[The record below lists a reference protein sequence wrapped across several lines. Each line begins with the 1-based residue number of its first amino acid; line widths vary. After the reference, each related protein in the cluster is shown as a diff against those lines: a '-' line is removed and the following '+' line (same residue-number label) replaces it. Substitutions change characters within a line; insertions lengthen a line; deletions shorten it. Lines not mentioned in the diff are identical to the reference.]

1 MSSEAKVEDILHRL
15 PPLLKDDDYAYYG
28 DRDGDQGIHEGVQDV
43 HCDDGA
49 DDDGDGGD
57 YSCLSW
63 IEQNLIN

>member
-28 DRDGDQGIHEGVQDV
+28 DHEGDQDV

-49 DDDGDGGD
+49 DDDGDGDD
-57 YSCLSW
+57 YSCLS
-63 IEQNLIN
+63 